1 MRGGMPPKGSAMG
14 KPKMDKGLL
23 KRILGL
29 LIKSYPVLIPIVVL
43 CIVLSAVVSSI
54 PSIFMQKVFA
64 AVDVRIGV
72 IRDAA
77 GVSGL
82 MSVSKEWITAN
93 SAFLY
98 AIPYGAAIALCL
110 LFASLFYRKEIKQV

>member
-1 MRGGMPPKGSAMG
+1 MNKGMKGMRGGMPPKGSAMG

-82 MSVSKEWITAN
+82 MSVS
-93 SAFLY
+93 
-98 AIPYGAAIALCL
+98 
-110 LFASLFYRKEIKQV
+110 